1 MGRYTIQELEDRHD
15 LSRHYTLK
23 IKDRK
28 RLKALQMRLGIT
40 THDMELIEQVIKE
53 DCSIVPNNFADHE
66 HVDIDK

>member
-28 RLKALQMRLGIT
+28 KLKALQIRLGLST
-40 THDMELIEQVIKE
+40 EDMRLIEQVIK
-53 DCSIVPNNFADHE
+53 DDSDIIPNEFADHE
-66 HVDIDK
+66 HIDIND

>member
-28 RLKALQMRLGIT
+28 RLKALQMRLGLST
-40 THDMELIEQVIKE
+40 EDMSLIEQVIK
-53 DCSIVPNNFADHE
+53 DDSDIVPNEFADHE
-66 HVDIDK
+66 HIDIND

>member
-28 RLKALQMRLGIT
+28 RLKALQMRLGLST
-40 THDMELIEQVIKE
+40 EDMSLIEQVIK
-53 DCSIVPNNFADHE
+53 DDSDIVPNDYADHE
-66 HVDIDK
+66 HIDIND